1 MRYWW
6 VNQNQTFRQEIAGG
20 YLWSPKRNA
29 NGGRNPFY
37 ESMREVAPG
46 DLIFSFVDTRIS
58 AVGIAKS
65 YCWECL
71 KPAEFG
77 SAGQN
82 WENVGWRVNVSFVP
96 LLNKIRPKDHMEV
109 LRPVLPDR
117 YSPLQ
122 ANGNGIQ
129 SIYLTELSLN
139 FAEVLSGLIG
149 NEVRPLIESSA
160 DDLVS
165 FQNERIV
172 TGDDLDVWER
182 RLEEQVETDIS
193 VNETDREAIVRA
205 RRGQGLFKQRVME
218 IETRCRIT
226 GVDNLSHLLASHCKP
241 WRDSSNEERL
251 NGENGLLLTPSIDH
265 LFDRGFIGFEDSG
278 DLIISPVAHTP
289 SLRKMGVETNRLVNV
304 GKFTEGQRQFLD
316 YHRNSV
322 LLQIAR

>member
-29 NGGRNPFY
+29 NGRRHPFY

-46 DLIFSFVDTRIS
+46 DLIFSFVDTRIG

-65 YCWECL
+65 YCWECP

-109 LRPVLPDR
+109 LGAVLPDR

-149 NEVRPLIESSA
+149 NEVRPLVESSA
-160 DDLVS
+160 EVVS
-165 FQNERIV
+165 LQNERMV

-182 RLEEQVETDIS
+182 RLEEQVETDVS

-205 RRGQGLFKQRVME
+205 RRGQGIFKQRVME

-265 LFDRGFIGFEDSG
+265 LFDRGFIGFENSG
-278 DLIISPVAHTP
+278 DLIISPVAHKP
-289 SLRKMGVETNRLVNV
+289 SLQRMGVETNRSVNV
-304 GKFTEGQRQFLD
+304 GKFTEGQRQYLD

-322 LLQIAR
+322 LLQITR

>member
-1 MRYWW
+1 
-6 VNQNQTFRQEIAGG
+6 
-20 YLWSPKRNA
+20 
-29 NGGRNPFY
+29 
-37 ESMREVAPG
+37 
-46 DLIFSFVDTRIS
+46 
-58 AVGIAKS
+58 
-65 YCWECL
+65 
-71 KPAEFG
+71 
-77 SAGQN
+77 
-82 WENVGWRVNVSFVP
+82 
-96 LLNKIRPKDHMEV
+96 MEV
-109 LRPVLPDR
+109 LRAVLPDR

-139 FAEVLSGLIG
+139 FAEVLSSLIG
-149 NEVRPLIESSA
+149 NEVRPLVESSA
-160 DDLVS
+160 DLVS
-165 FQNERIV
+165 LQNERMV

-182 RLEEQVETDIS
+182 RLEEQVQTDVS

-278 DLIISPVAHTP
+278 DLIISPVAHKP
-289 SLRKMGVETNRLVNV
+289 SLQRMGVETDRSVNV
-304 GKFTEGQRQFLD
+304 EKFSEGQRQYLD
-316 YHRNSV
+316 YHRHSV

>member
-20 YLWSPKRNA
+20 YLWSPKHNA
-29 NGGRNPFY
+29 NGGRHPFY
-37 ESMREVAPG
+37 ESMREVARG

-65 YCWECL
+65 YCWECP

-96 LLNKIRPKDHMEV
+96 LLNKIRPKDHLEV
-109 LRPVLPDR
+109 LRAVLPDR

-122 ANGNGIQ
+122 ANGNGNQ
-129 SIYLTELSLN
+129 AIYLTELSLN

-149 NEVRPLIESSA
+149 NEVRPLVESSA
-160 DDLVS
+160 EVVS
-165 FQNERIV
+165 LQNEKMV

-182 RLEEQVETDIS
+182 RLEEQVETDFS

-226 GVDNLSHLLASHCKP
+226 GVDNISHLLASHCKP

-278 DLIISPVAHTP
+278 DLIISPVAHQP
-289 SLRKMGVETNRLVNV
+289 SLQRMGVETNRSVNV
-304 GKFTEGQRQFLD
+304 GKFTEGQRQYLG

>member
-6 VNQNQTFRQEIAGG
+6 VNQNQTFRHEIAGG

-46 DLIFSFVDTRIS
+46 DLIFSFVDTRIV
-58 AVGIAKS
+58 AIGIAKS
-65 YCWECL
+65 YCWECP
-71 KPAEFG
+71 KPTEFG
-77 SAGQN
+77 SAGQY
-82 WENVGWRVNVSFVP
+82 WENIGWRVNVSFVP
-96 LLNKIRPKDHMEV
+96 LLNKIRPKDHIKV
-109 LRPVLPDR
+109 LKAVLPSR

-122 ANGNGIQ
+122 ANGNGLQ
-129 SIYLTELSLN
+129 GIYLTELSQN
-139 FAEVLSGLIG
+139 FAAVLSGLIG
-149 NEVRPLIESSA
+149 EEARPLFEGSA
-160 DDLVS
+160 AVPTVENGRLA
-165 FQNERIV
+165 

-182 RLEEQVETDIS
+182 KLEEQIESDAS

-218 IETRCRIT
+218 IEACCRIT
-226 GVDNLSHLLASHCKP
+226 GVENISHLLASHCKP

-278 DLIISPVAHTP
+278 NLIISPVAHRP
-289 SLRKMGVETNRLVNV
+289 SLQRMGVETSRSVNV
-304 GKFTEGQRQFLD
+304 GPFTQGQRQFLD
-316 YHRNSV
+316 YHRNLV
-322 LLQIAR
+322 LLQMAR